1 MFTQC
6 AHCLTLFRITPEQL
20 KAAAGQVRCC
30 QCNQT
35 FNALEN
41 LHESP
46 MPFTTQPE
54 GEPLPDGELAAED
67 KLIYYPP
74 QQDEHSS
81 LLINDSEVERSL
93 DDLADDSTPI
103 PSLTDDSNLDSD
115 DPNLLKESSQ
125 LFYEQDDGLETEP
138 DYYAS
143 GTESQMSE
151 LLDKDSA

>member
-46 MPFTTQPE
+46 MSFTASQRERPCPM
-54 GEPLPDGELAAED
+54 G
-67 KLIYYPP
+67 
-74 QQDEHSS
+74 S
-81 LLINDSEVERSL
+81 LL
-93 DDLADDSTPI
+93 
-103 PSLTDDSNLDSD
+103 
-115 DPNLLKESSQ
+115 LKTS
-125 LFYEQDDGLETEP
+125 
-138 DYYAS
+138 
-143 GTESQMSE
+143 
-151 LLDKDSA
+151 